1 MPISL
6 TPDWC
11 PAVATSVAGGLA
23 PDEVHAW
30 LVDLDQPPRPASEL
44 AALLSDDE
52 RERAARFHFVSH
64 RQQFEVARGL
74 LRWLLGHYTGV
85 APEALRFALG
95 SAGKPALAGVAMASG
110 IRFNLSHSGGRA
122 LLGVARGVAIGVD
135 IEAVRAVPES
145 EAIANS
151 LFAGTEVEALRH
163 LPADRRV
170 DGFFACWTR
179 KEAYVKA
186 VGGGLAVALDGFAV
200 SVDPDAAA
208 TLHSIAG
215 SEAAAASWTLWGGPV
230 AADAWAAIAVERNPV
245 RLRRFCVAECSA
257 LN

>member
-1 MPISL
+1 MPATL
-6 TPDWC
+6 TTDWRR
-11 PAVATSVAGGLA
+11 AAATAVAGGLA

-52 RERAARFHFVSH
+52 RERAARFHFASH

-95 SAGKPALAGVAMASG
+95 SAGKPALAGAAVASG
-110 IRFNLSHSGGRA
+110 IGFNLSHSGGRA
-122 LLGVARGVAIGVD
+122 LLGVARGMAIGVD

-151 LFAGTEVEALRH
+151 LFASTEVEALRN
-163 LPADRRV
+163 LPAERRV

-186 VGGGLAVALDGFAV
+186 VGGGLAVPLHAFAV

-208 TLHSIAG
+208 ELGSIAG
-215 SEAAAASWTLWGGPV
+215 SQAAAAAWTLWGGRV
-230 AADAWAAIAVERNPV
+230 AADAWAAIAVDRNPV
-245 RLRRFCVAECSA
+245 RLHRFCLHESSA
-257 LN
+257 HD